1 MFKSNKLICFIHISL
16 IYGYLYNMQCLAD
29 QYFLQEGIEASQ
41 QLIEQNILS
50 TGDKLKLHLG
60 CGENHLNGYINIDYP
75 STEHTV
81 QAKTGADVFGDITKI
96 CFYSSVVDEIR
107 LHHVFEHFDRPT
119 AIALLCAW
127 HIWLKEGGILY
138 IEVPDFLTSAKMIL
152 DKNYTYLQKQIIL
165 RHIFGSHE
173 AQWAIHCDGWY
184 KEKFEHILALLG
196 YGDIKIELSSWS
208 VIHNVTVYAQK
219 SHELS
224 LQELQKIG
232 RQILVESLVNDSEQK
247 MFEVWC
253 KKFDDTLSNLLVS

>member
-1 MFKSNKLICFIHISL
+1 
-16 IYGYLYNMQCLAD
+16 MQCLAG
-29 QYFLQEGIEASQ
+29 QYFLQEGVEASQ
-41 QLIEQNILS
+41 QLIKLNLLVAG
-50 TGDKLKLHLG
+50 TKLKLHLG

-75 STEHTV
+75 ATEHTV
-81 QAKTGADVFGDITKI
+81 QTKTGADIFGDITKI
-96 CFYSSVVDEIR
+96 CFQPSTVDEIR

-127 HIWLKEGGILY
+127 HMWLKSDGILY

-152 DKNYTYLQKQIIL
+152 DGNYTYLQKQIIL

-173 AQWAIHCDGWY
+173 ASWAIHCDGWY

-196 YGDIKIELSSWS
+196 FKDIKIGLSSWS
-208 VIHNVTVYAQK
+208 VIHNVTVHAQK
-219 SHELS
+219 SRELS

-232 RQILVESLVNDSEQK
+232 RQILAESLVNASEQK

-253 KKFDDTLSNLLVS
+253 QKFDAKFKKLVMSDF